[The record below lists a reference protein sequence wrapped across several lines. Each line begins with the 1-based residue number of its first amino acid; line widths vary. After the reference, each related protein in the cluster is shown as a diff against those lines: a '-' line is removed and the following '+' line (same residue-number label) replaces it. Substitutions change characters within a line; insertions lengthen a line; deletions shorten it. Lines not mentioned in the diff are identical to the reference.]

1 MYCSTFLRADDLPGL
16 VEEAVAVPAGV
27 EAAEGGGHAVVL
39 PQPDGVQ
46 RQQTQLLVRA
56 RVARREAADVAL
68 AGVPAQTDKVL
79 LIEGSDMHLHSPQVQ
94 KR

>member
-1 MYCSTFLRADDLPGL
+1 MYGSTFLGADDLPGL

-46 RQQTQLLVRA
+46 RQQPQLLVRT

-68 AGVPAQTDKVL
+68 AGVPAQKNTSTVL
-79 LIEGSDMHLHSPQVQ
+79 LI
-94 KR
+94 